1 MKKKL
6 SKIIDVNKD
15 NCVNCHACIA
25 VCPMKFCNDGSGDH
39 VEIHEDSCIGCG
51 ECIRVCTHDARV
63 GIDDFRK
70 FVDAINKKER
80 IVAIAAP
87 AIASNFPGEYL
98 NINGWLKSI
107 GVEAI
112 FDVSFGAEL
121 TVKSYL
127 EHLKNDSPKMI
138 ISQPCPA
145 IVSFIQ
151 IKHPELLEYLAPA
164 DSPMVHT
171 MKMIKEYYPQ
181 YRNHKIAVLSPCY
194 AKKREFEEVGMGDY
208 NLTYASLKKH
218 YDNEGILLSDYKKEN
233 YDNPPAERAVLFSTP
248 GGLLKTAMREVPGI
262 ENKTRKI
269 EGPEV
274 VYDYLEKL
282 SDVLKDGKAPL
293 LLDCLNCPMGC
304 NGGPG
309 TLNLEKSP
317 DTIEA
322 LIEERNQEMQQLYVK
337 RSLFGKKMNANR
349 IRKTVNAFWKPGL
362 YDRRY
367 LNLKE
372 NQLMKIPNKSELGKL
387 YLKMEKH
394 EEKDI
399 KNCRSCG
406 YNACEIMATAI
417 FNDLNKPDNCHWF
430 QHSLIQK
437 ETLHVRE
444 QASTANEIALMTN
457 SSLENNKKHMALNN
471 ERVTTIAATISELEA
486 ANQEVVKKMEES
498 TGYTVDS
505 KNMLFEV
512 NRKIKAT
519 SDKINVLD
527 SIVGAIGGI
536 SAQINL
542 LALNAAIEAARAG
555 ENGRGFAVVADEV
568 KKLAEQSKLEV
579 EKINPFS
586 NEFKN
591 EFARVSED
599 IGSVVKKFD
608 ILVDS
613 ITETLA
619 ATEEISAATKEISE
633 QAGESERNYVRLAEE
648 ESKKNND
655 VENRLKELMIQ
666 INTAT

>member
-25 VCPMKFCNDGSGDH
+25 VCPMKFCNDGTGDS

-51 ECIRVCTHDARV
+51 ECIRVCTHEARL
-63 GIDDFRK
+63 GIDDFDK
-70 FVDAINKKER
+70 FLDGIGKKEK

-107 GVEAI
+107 GVEAV

-127 EHLKNDSPKMI
+127 EHLNKNNPKMI

-145 IVSFIQ
+145 IVTFIE
-151 IKHPELLEYLAPA
+151 IKYPELLEYLAPA

-171 MKMIKEYYPQ
+171 MKMIKEFYPQ
-181 YRNHKIAVLSPCY
+181 YQNHKIVVLSPCY

-208 NLTYASLKKH
+208 NVTYTSLKKH
-218 YDNEGILLSDYKKEN
+218 FDEKRIKLSNHKKES

-269 EGPEV
+269 EGPDV
-274 VYDYLEKL
+274 VYDYLGKL
-282 SDVLKDGKAPL
+282 SGVIKDGKAPL

-322 LIEERNQEMQQLYVK
+322 LIEDRNQEMQSAYTRK
-337 RSLFGKKMNANR
+337 GFFGMKINSRK
-349 IRKTVNAFWKPGL
+349 IRETINQFWKPGL
-362 YDRRY
+362 YDRGY

-372 NQLMKIPNKSELGKL
+372 NQQMKIPNKTELKNL
-387 YLKMEKH
+387 YQRMEKYGD
-394 EEKDI
+394 KDI

-406 YNACEIMATAI
+406 YNKCETMATAI
-417 FNDLNKPDNCHWF
+417 HNQLNKPDNCHWF
-430 QHSLIQK
+430 QHSRILK
-437 ETLHVRE
+437 ETEHVKQ
-444 QASTANEIALMTN
+444 QAASANEIAIMAN
-457 SSLENNKKHMALNN
+457 GSLENNKRLMALNN
-471 ERVTTIAATISELEA
+471 ERVTAIASTINELEA
-486 ANQEVVKKMEES
+486 ANQDVVKKMEES
-498 TGYTVDS
+498 TNNTVDS
-505 KNMLFEV
+505 QRMLFEV
-512 NRKIKAT
+512 NQKIVNT
-519 SDKINVLD
+519 SDKINMLD
-527 SIVGAIGGI
+527 SIVSAIDGI
-536 SAQINL
+536 SSQINL

-555 ENGRGFAVVADEV
+555 EYGRGFAVVADEV
-568 KKLAEQSKLEV
+568 KKLAEQSKQEV

-586 NEFKN
+586 KEFKC
-591 EFARVSED
+591 EFAKVTDD
-599 IGSVVKKFD
+599 INHVVKKFD
-608 ILVDS
+608 VLVDS

-633 QAGESERNYVRLAEE
+633 QANESERDYNSLAEQEEKKTHDVEVRLE
-648 ESKKNND
+648 
-655 VENRLKELMIQ
+655 ELMCQ
-666 INTAT
+666 INSTA